1 MRFAAFLMSR
11 IGACDLSYVKELTF
25 QTHLPVRD
33 SFEHVEKWLDDAGT
47 NGYKST
53 VTVLVGNKSDMI
65 SKRVVGYDESLA
77 LAQKRNLMFVCFT
90 LSLIARAGLQTCR
103 YIETSAKSSTNIDN
117 VFQVAVTEVFKL
129 RYPEAKAAAEISKAS
144 SEQDKVDLLIAF
156 CDKEKPLSASDA
168 AAIRQLLAAGAGVA
182 NCRGK
187 SE

>member
-1 MRFAAFLMSR
+1 M
-11 IGACDLSYVKELTF
+11 KQLTF
-25 QTHLPVRD
+25 QTYLPVRD
-33 SFEHVEKWLDDAGT
+33 SFEHVEKWLDDAG
-47 NGYKST
+47 KHVDDST

-117 VFQVAVTEVFKL
+117 VFQVAVTEVLKL
-129 RYPEAKAAAEISKAS
+129 RDPQAVAKFAEAAAEISKAS

-182 NCRGK
+182 NGRGK
-187 SE
+187 SK

>member
-1 MRFAAFLMSR
+1 MRANP
-11 IGACDLSYVKELTF
+11 IYVKQLTF

-47 NGYKST
+47 YGYKST

-117 VFQVAVTEVFKL
+117 VFQVAVTEVLKL
-129 RYPEAKAAAEISKAS
+129 RDPQAVAKFVAEAEAAAEISKAS

-168 AAIRQLLAAGAGVA
+168 AAIQQLLAAGAGVA
-182 NCRGK
+182 NGRGK
-187 SE
+187 SK